1 MKKNSYSAYF
11 LQRVRSINSLPDEQ
25 LAVSATDLLFPGATT
40 VSSTL
45 NFAMVFLL
53 KHPEVQSKM
62 QQEMDKEV
70 GRDRLPTLDDRARS
84 VEISV
89 LIKNITR
96 NRAVLT

>member
-1 MKKNSYSAYF
+1 
-11 LQRVRSINSLPDEQ
+11 VTGI
-25 LAVSATDLLFPGATT
+25 DLLFPATTT

-45 NFAMVFLL
+45 NFALVFLL
-53 KHPEVQSKM
+53 NYPEVQSKM

-70 GRDRLPTLDDRARS
+70 GRDRLPNLDDRARS

>member
-1 MKKNSYSAYF
+1 
-11 LQRVRSINSLPDEQ
+11 VTGI
-25 LAVSATDLLFPGATT
+25 DLLFPATTT

-45 NFAMVFLL
+45 NFALVFLL
-53 KHPEVQSKM
+53 NYPEVQSKM
-62 QQEMDKEV
+62 EQEVDKEV
-70 GRDRLPTLDDRARS
+70 GRDRLPNLDDRARS